1 MEKLRLTQT
10 LLGLTGNLLPDFSRQ
25 QKSWQVTWIVV
36 ASKLERDL
44 NCILNEP
51 WESLTL
57 MVKLMH
63 GVVQ

>member
-1 MEKLRLTQT
+1 MDHSFL
-10 LLGLTGNLLPDFSRQ
+10 
-25 QKSWQVTWIVV
+25 V

-44 NCILNEP
+44 NCILNDP

-63 GVVQ
+63 GVV